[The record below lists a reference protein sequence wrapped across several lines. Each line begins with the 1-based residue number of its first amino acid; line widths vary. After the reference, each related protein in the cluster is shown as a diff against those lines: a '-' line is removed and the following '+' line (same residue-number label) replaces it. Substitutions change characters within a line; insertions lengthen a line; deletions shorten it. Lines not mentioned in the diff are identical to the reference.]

1 MRALYIILF
10 LTAILSAG
18 CATSRSFSKRGQK
31 LEQAGMFDEAAGM
44 YFTSLQKNRGNVD
57 AQIGMRNTGQ
67 LVLNKRLQ
75 EFTQLRTFDK
85 KKEAIVAWQN
95 AVGYSNKVKSLG
107 VSLSIPDFYL
117 SDYEELKGIYTA
129 ELYDQGIA
137 LMDEGKYKEA
147 EAKFVEIAK
156 LDPDHSEANDLAAVA
171 YAEPLYKAAQS
182 AYSIERYREAYENFD
197 LVVKRLPSYKDAAQM
212 LAKSIEGGL
221 FTVAMLPFENATPNT
236 GLDTKMAAYALEALT
251 SLKDPFLKVVDR
263 KNMELMLAEQKLG
276 MSGVIN
282 EETAVSVGK
291 LLGAKA
297 ILSGTVISYATEVG
311 QPNRFNMD
319 AYEQYRVQLTNEEG
333 KPYFESRYRKVA
345 VTEFT
350 RENRVSVSVQ
360 YKISSLSTG
369 EVLLSRIVDKQL
381 SDVAHW
387 AEYSGSLDNLYPAR
401 GANVSFNR
409 NDRQALMSMFSAS
422 RTPRHNEELTNDVLQ
437 VVTSDIKG
445 EFGKLLRQIVQ

>member
-10 LTAILSAG
+10 LTAIINVG

-31 LEQAGMFDEAAGM
+31 LEQAGMFEEAAGM

-85 KKEAIVAWQN
+85 KKEAITAWQA
-95 AVGYSNKVKSLG
+95 AVGYANKVKSLG
-107 VSLSIPDFYL
+107 VSIDIPDFYQ
-117 SDYEELKGIYTA
+117 SDYEELKSVYTA
-129 ELYDQGIA
+129 ELYDEGIA
-137 LMDEGKYKEA
+137 LMDAGKYKEA
-147 EAKFVEIAK
+147 EARFVEIAK
-156 LDPDHSEANDLAAVA
+156 LDPENSDANDLAAVA
-171 YAEPLYKAAQS
+171 YAEPLYKAGQS

-197 LVVKRLPSYKDAAQM
+197 LVVKRLPTYKDAAQM
-212 LAKSIEGGL
+212 RAKSIDSGL
-221 FTVAMLPFENATPNT
+221 FTVAMLPFENATQNT
-236 GLDTKMAAYALEALT
+236 GLETKMAAYALEALT
-251 SLKDPFLKVVDR
+251 SLQDPFLKVVDR
-263 KNMELMLAEQKLG
+263 KNMELMLEEQKLG
-276 MSGVIN
+276 MTGVIN

-311 QPNRFNMD
+311 QPNRYNKE
-319 AYEQYRVQLTNEEG
+319 AYEQYRVQLVNEEG
-333 KPYFESRYRKVA
+333 KPYFESRYRKVS
-345 VTEFT
+345 VTEYT

-381 SDVAHW
+381 SDIAHW
-387 AEYSGSLDNLYPAR
+387 AEYGGSMENLFPAR
-401 GANVSFNR
+401 GQNVSFNR
-409 NDRQALMSMFSAS
+409 GDRQALMSLFSAN
-422 RTPRHNEELTNDVLQ
+422 RTPRHSEELTNDVLQ

-445 EFGKLLRQIVQ
+445 EFASLMRQIVQ